1 MGIKDATP
9 YTCLKVWTATVSHY
23 VFRDVLQIEM
33 FHQLEDN
40 LKQIF
45 LLKKILITWCCCFF
59 PCSNP
64 DPCLS
69 ETAQHEEQTGEQDR
83 GRRAEED
90 PHGSHHGPPGSAGG
104 ENEQDSGFH
113 WKQTEQGIR
122 SLSSSVPRKIS
133 VVQFGWKF
141 PSPHPMCQVFTC

>member
-1 MGIKDATP
+1 MRLLTPASKSELRQYHVMFSEINSKIKKL
-9 YTCLKVWTATVSHY
+9 Y
-23 VFRDVLQIEM
+23 
-33 FHQLEDN
+33 QLEDKLKFSFFLFFTSNEKNINN
-40 LKQIF
+40 LMCF
-45 LLKKILITWCCCFF
+45 FF

-90 PHGSHHGPPGSAGG
+90 PHGRHHGPPGSAGG

-113 WKQTEQGIR
+113 
-122 SLSSSVPRKIS
+122 
-133 VVQFGWKF
+133 
-141 PSPHPMCQVFTC
+141 